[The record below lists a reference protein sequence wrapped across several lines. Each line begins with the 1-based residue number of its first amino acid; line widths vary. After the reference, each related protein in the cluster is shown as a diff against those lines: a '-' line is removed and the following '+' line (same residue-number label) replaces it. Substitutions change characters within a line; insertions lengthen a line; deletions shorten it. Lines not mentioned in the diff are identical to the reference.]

1 VAPLAR
7 APVGGNGP
15 RSVLD
20 GWTVYDVA
28 DALRMRGWLV
38 PAYPMP
44 PAIDDVSVLR
54 VVVRNGF
61 GRDLASLLVDDLR
74 RAVERLHRA
83 GTDGGEPTPSFHH

>member
-1 VAPLAR
+1 
-7 APVGGNGP
+7 
-15 RSVLD
+15 
-20 GWTVYDVA
+20 
-28 DALRMRGWLV
+28 
-38 PAYPMP
+38 MP